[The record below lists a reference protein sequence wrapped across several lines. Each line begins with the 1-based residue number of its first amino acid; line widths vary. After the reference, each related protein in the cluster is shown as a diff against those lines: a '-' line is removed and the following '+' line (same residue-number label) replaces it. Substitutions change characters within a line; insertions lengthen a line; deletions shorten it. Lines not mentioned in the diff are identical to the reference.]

1 MANTRVVYG
10 DLILSFTIGANTDP
24 SATTSAAWI
33 TDLYKDCYKAGYG
46 NMNLYASDDTNI
58 DSKIYDA
65 FNYIVKSAAQRI
77 FEAVSDSYKVGSTTA
92 RPTIKLDKDEIQQ
105 CCAAVGFGFYMSSHE
120 DEDLEQVGDDVV

>member
-46 NMNLYASDDTNI
+46 NMNLYSATDANI
-58 DSKIYDA
+58 DEKVYEA
-65 FNYIVKSAAQRI
+65 FNWIVKSSAQRL
-77 FEAVSDSYKVGSTTA
+77 FEEISASYIVGSNIQ
-92 RPTIKLDKDEIQQ
+92 RPIIKLDKDEIQQ
-105 CCAAVGFGFYMSSHE
+105 CCAAVGWGFRMASHE
-120 DEDLEQVGDDVV
+120 DDDLEQTGDGVV